1 MNAINRLSGAPD
13 TTGSVASLTTPVPDT
28 VAALDAHIAQACRAA
43 GGWLPFD
50 DFMAQALYT
59 PGLGYYANG
68 RVTFGRMPSGQVTQ
82 VSPVAD
88 AATADT
94 HSTHAELPGSD
105 FVTAPELSPLFGEV
119 LARQVVQALQA
130 TGTRQVW
137 EFGAGTGALASQ
149 ILKHIVQ
156 AEQAM
161 DAVLIEQYV
170 IVDVSGALRAR
181 QQDRLADW
189 AGRVQWVD
197 ALPDALHAV
206 VVGNEVLDAMPVK
219 LLARVAGQ
227 WMERGVARQGD
238 GWVWADRPT
247 DLRPPVDVPGEHDLV
262 TEIHPQAEAFLRTLA
277 DRLQSG
283 AAFFIDY
290 GFPEAEYYH
299 PQRHMGTLACHH
311 LHRVDDNPLVQVG
324 DKDITAHVNFTG
336 AALAAQDA
344 GLDVLGYT
352 TQGRFLIN
360 CGLAPLLDA
369 LPHDA
374 AGLARRAMAAKLVNE
389 HEMGELFKVL
399 ALAPPASSQ
408 GWVPMGCV
416 AGDRTHTL

>member
-1 MNAINRLSGAPD
+1 M
-13 TTGSVASLTTPVPDT
+13 
-28 VAALDAHIAQACRAA
+28 AQACEAA
-43 GGWLPFD
+43 GGWMPFD

-68 RVTFGRMPSGQVTQ
+68 RVTFGRMPGGQLTQVTGTA
-82 VSPVAD
+82 P
-88 AATADT
+88 AAARPTP
-94 HSTHAELPGSD
+94 AEQPGSD
-105 FVTAPELSPLFGEV
+105 FVTAPELSPLFGET

-137 EFGAGTGALASQ
+137 EFGAGTGALAFQ

-156 AEQAM
+156 AEQALG
-161 DAVLIEQYV
+161 AVLIEKYV
-170 IVDVSGALRAR
+170 IVDVSGVLRAR

-197 ALPDALHAV
+197 ALPDALQAV
-206 VVGNEVLDAMPVK
+206 VVGNEVLDAMPFK

-227 WMERGVARQGD
+227 WMERGVAREGD
-238 GWVWADRPT
+238 AWVWADRPT

-262 TEIHPQAEAFLRTLA
+262 TEIHPQADAFLRTLA
-277 DRLQSG
+277 DRLQVG

-324 DKDITAHVNFTG
+324 DKDITAHINFTG

-374 AGLARRAMAAKLVNE
+374 AGLAQRAMAAKLVNE

-408 GWVPMGCV
+408 GWVPMGFV